1 MKKQKRGCVII
12 HDTPSFVLV
21 EYVSYRELD
30 RIGRT
35 ETCQIGIS
43 LVQDVLP
50 FFWKLNA
57 FVFESYFNNCML
69 FTLL

>member
-1 MKKQKRGCVII
+1 MISVYLLL
-12 HDTPSFVLV
+12 DLV

-43 LVQDVLP
+43 LVQDVL
-50 FFWKLNA
+50 
-57 FVFESYFNNCML
+57 SI
-69 FTLL
+69 LLEVECFCL